1 MKISWS
7 GCLPSQLWTCL
18 AQQLA
23 NDNEKQMA
31 DQNDNEVGNVCL
43 EFAQEKERE
52 GKTTM
57 LELMGGSIGKVR
69 TSFLMFTWLLIVVF
83 ALIPLLPRKT
93 LDTFAY

>member
-52 GKTTM
+52 GKTSM
-57 LELMGGSIGKVR
+57 LELKGGSIGKVR
-69 TSFLMFTWLLIVVF
+69 TIFLLFMFLLFLLSIS
-83 ALIPLLPRKT
+83 LLPRT
-93 LDTFAY
+93 MLDTSAY

>member
-1 MKISWS
+1 
-7 GCLPSQLWTCL
+7 
-18 AQQLA
+18 
-23 NDNEKQMA
+23 MA

-52 GKTTM
+52 GKTSM

-69 TSFLMFTWLLIVVF
+69 TIFLLFTLLFLLSI
-83 ALIPLLPRKT
+83 ALLPRKT

>member
-31 DQNDNEVGNVCL
+31 DQNDNEVGNKM
-43 EFAQEKERE
+43 FAFV
-52 GKTTM
+52 
-57 LELMGGSIGKVR
+57 L
-69 TSFLMFTWLLIVVF
+69 SFLDGGGMLKNHYSSEGILDFCKD
-83 ALIPLLPRKT
+83 KT
-93 LDTFAY
+93 GTTDETE